1 DAVAVA
7 FLLLAIPFLN
17 LRKDADEWVKART
30 VPAALYGIPAGWWFD
45 AAYAV
50 LAAVVIA
57 ALLRHL
63 RHPLPIIPATWYGKG
78 QLLYLVFLWWV
89 VVGNFE
95 RAIVAFAPQRL
106 VTEGVIHLNA
116 ALCTA
121 LALLA
126 PLLAPSLPA
135 KSPELSGSIR
145 RVVSLG
151 LA

>member
-1 DAVAVA
+1 NGAGIAAAMLFIARRLPAMDSEEATPASRWTDAAAVA

-17 LRKDADEWVKART
+17 LRKDADEWVTARA
-30 VPAALYGIPAGWWFD
+30 VPAALYGLPVGWWFD

-106 VTEGVIHLNA
+106 VTEGVIH
-116 ALCTA
+116 
-121 LALLA
+121 
-126 PLLAPSLPA
+126 
-135 KSPELSGSIR
+135 
-145 RVVSLG
+145 
-151 LA
+151 